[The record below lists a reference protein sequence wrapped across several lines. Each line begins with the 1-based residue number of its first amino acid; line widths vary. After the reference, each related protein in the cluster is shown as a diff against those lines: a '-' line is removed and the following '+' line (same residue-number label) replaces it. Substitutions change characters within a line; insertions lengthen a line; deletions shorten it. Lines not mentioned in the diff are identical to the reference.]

1 MRLLIVDDSRSS
13 LAFISHVIGAL
24 DDIEIAACLLPS
36 QALALVATTQFD
48 LVLVDHVMPEM
59 DGVELTRRLRAQEAY
74 RLVPIVMVTSDN
86 APALRVRAIAAGAT
100 DFVNKPFDST
110 ELQARVRNLLALR
123 QSQIE
128 LADRAAWL
136 AREVELA
143 TRHLVEREEEIIWR
157 LARAIEYRDGDT
169 GEHVSRVAQVSSMI
183 AAAIGLSPERCRMI
197 YLAAPLHD
205 IGKIGI
211 ADAILSK
218 PGKLTPEELRVMRTH
233 VSIGAR
239 ILEHGSS
246 EVIRTAELIAQSHHE
261 RWDGTGYPD
270 RLSGT
275 DIPIE
280 ARVVAIADV
289 FDAAL
294 LGAPLQA
301 RLADRRGT
309 PRDRLAIR
317 HAFRSRLRGRLRI
330 ALARN
335 PGADDSHP
343 RASTP
348 RRLKPLRHPASHR
361 DIAVIACRGRCPA
374 LRRWRICCSTS
385 CSRDRQYWTFGA
397 PRR

>member
-1 MRLLIVDDSRSS
+1 MRVLIVDDSRSS
-13 LAFISHVIGAL
+13 LAFLGHVIGAL
-24 DDIEIAACLLPS
+24 DGIEIASCLLPS
-36 QALALVATTQFD
+36 RALALAATTQFD

-123 QSQIE
+123 LSQIE

-136 AREVELA
+136 AREVERA

-183 AAAIGLSPERCRMI
+183 AGAIGLSPERCRVI

-218 PGKLTPEELRVMRTH
+218 PGKLTPDELKVMRTH

-261 RWDGTGYPD
+261 RWDGAGYPD

-289 FDAAL
+289 FDALCSERPYKRAWPIEEAHREIVSLSGTHFDPACVAAFELRWPDILAL
-294 LGAPLQA
+294 MSGTPEPV
-301 RLADRRGT
+301 RLAG
-309 PRDRLAIR
+309 
-317 HAFRSRLRGRLRI
+317 
-330 ALARN
+330 
-335 PGADDSHP
+335 
-343 RASTP
+343 
-348 RRLKPLRHPASHR
+348 
-361 DIAVIACRGRCPA
+361 
-374 LRRWRICCSTS
+374 
-385 CSRDRQYWTFGA
+385 
-397 PRR
+397 